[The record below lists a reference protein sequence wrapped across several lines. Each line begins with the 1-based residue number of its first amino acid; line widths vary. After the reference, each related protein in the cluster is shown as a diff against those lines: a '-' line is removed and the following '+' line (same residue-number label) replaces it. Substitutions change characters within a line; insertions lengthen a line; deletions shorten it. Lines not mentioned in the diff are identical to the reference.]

1 MSPYLQFISL
11 NSLNVTAFGDNA
23 LKEMTK
29 LNDTIRVSSNS
40 VWLMS
45 LWSYLQRDTRDEH
58 VKEITGAGGG
68 VGIAIYK
75 SGKETLEENS
85 PVNTFITNNLTSGLW
100 EK

>member
-68 VGIAIYK
+68 WVLP
-75 SGKETLEENS
+75 STSQGKK
-85 PVNTFITNNLTSGLW
+85 P
-100 EK
+100 